1 MKHIKEY
8 NDYSYLEDE
17 YGDTDTFQNTKPKR
31 RAKTHTKKKFKD
43 KEKLAKRVSEYTG
56 KDLLKRYSTSQSDWK
71 VIWNHNDKHDIIDRI
86 VNRSTHDV
94 PYINDKVETI
104 IDYIERKWK
113 HFESG
118 EYIFT
123 LRNSK
128 VKIVISLTKFQRK
141 IFVTTVLSNDM
152 NNFADIISDVILNE
166 SNKKVSIL
174 KEITLF
180 LD

>member
-17 YGDTDTFQNTKPKR
+17 YGDSDNFQTIKPKK
-31 RAKTHTKKKFKD
+31 RAKVHIKKKFKD
-43 KEKLAKRVSEYTG
+43 KNKTVKRVSDYTD
-56 KDLLKRYSTSQSDWK
+56 KDLLKRYNTSQSDWR
-71 VIWNHNDKHDIIDRI
+71 VIWNNNKEHDIIDRI
-86 VNRSTHDV
+86 VNRSSHDV
-94 PYINDKVETI
+94 PYINDKVKSI
-104 IDYIERKWK
+104 IDYIERKWS
-113 HFESG
+113 HFETG

-123 LRNSK
+123 LRKSK
-128 VKIVISLTKFQRK
+128 VKIVLSLTKFQRK

-152 NNFADIISDVILNE
+152 KNFSDIISDVILNE
-166 SNKKVSIL
+166 SNKNIEIL

>member
-8 NDYSYLEDE
+8 NDYSHLEDE
-17 YGDTDTFQNTKPKR
+17 YGDMDTFQTHKPKK
-31 RAKTHTKKKFKD
+31 RAKTHRKKKFND
-43 KEKLAKRVSEYTG
+43 KVKASKKVSEYTG
-56 KDLLKRYSTSQSDWK
+56 KDLLSRYSTSESDWR

-86 VNRSTHDV
+86 VNRSSHDV
-94 PYINDKVETI
+94 PYINSKVEKM

-113 HFESG
+113 HFETG
-118 EYIFT
+118 NYIFT

-128 VKIVISLTKFQRK
+128 VKIAIELTKFQRK
-141 IFVTTVLSNDM
+141 LFITTILDKEM
-152 NNFADIISDVILNE
+152 KNFNDIISDVIINE
-166 SNKKVSIL
+166 SNKKVEIL